1 LMQEATDSRSDEA
14 LMLAY
19 RDGDAAAFDLLYGRW
34 RGRLYR
40 YLLHQAGAEAVA
52 DEIYQDVW
60 MRVIGARGHYEVT
73 ASFSTWLF
81 RIAHNRLVDH
91 WRHLGREIVDTAAD
105 FAPADPDDEP
115 VDALATASAAPEE
128 NPERRAERAQLATQL
143 IAAIE
148 ALPVLQR
155 DAFLMAEEGGMTLEE
170 IAAATGTGR
179 ETVKS
184 RLRYALAK
192 LRSQLGHWR

>member
-1 LMQEATDSRSDEA
+1 MSQESDPRSDEA

-19 RDGDAAAFDLLYGRW
+19 RDGDAAAFDRLYGRW
-34 RGRLYR
+34 RARLYR
-40 YLLHQAGAEAVA
+40 YLLHQAGAAATAE
-52 DEIYQDVW
+52 EIYQDVW
-60 MRVIGARGHYEVT
+60 MRVIGARGGYEVT
-73 ASFSTWLF
+73 AKFSTWLF

-91 WRHLGREIVDTAAD
+91 WRRLGREIVDSEAEFAD
-105 FAPADPDDEP
+105 DDPEGEG
-115 VDALATASAAPEE
+115 AGILATAGASPADE
-128 NPERRAERAQLATQL
+128 PERRAERGQLAAQL

-148 ALPVLQR
+148 ALPQAQR
-155 DAFLMAEEGGMTLEE
+155 EAFLLAEEGGMTLEE
-170 IAAATGTGR
+170 IAAATGAGR

>member
-1 LMQEATDSRSDEA
+1 MSDPRSDEA

-19 RDGDAAAFDLLYGRW
+19 RDGEAAAFDLLHGRW

-40 YLLHQAGAEAVA
+40 YLLHQAGTAAAAE
-52 DEIYQDVW
+52 DMYQEIW
-60 MRVIGARGHYEVT
+60 MKVIGARGHYEVT
-73 ASFSTWLF
+73 AKFSTWLF
-81 RIAHNRLVDH
+81 RIAHNRLIDH
-91 WRHLGREIVDTAAD
+91 WRRSGREIVETTAGFD
-105 FAPADPDDEP
+105 DADPAGDGPPDP
-115 VDALATASAAPEE
+115 LAIAVAAPDET
-128 NPERRAERAQLATQL
+128 PERRCERGQLAAQLV
-143 IAAIE
+143 AAIE
-148 ALPVLQR
+148 ALPPLQR

-192 LRSQLGHWR
+192 LRAQLGHWR

>member
-1 LMQEATDSRSDEA
+1 MTDPRSDEA

-19 RDGDAAAFDLLYGRW
+19 RDGDAEAFDLLYGRW

-40 YLLHQAGAEAVA
+40 YLLHQAGGAAAAE
-52 DEIYQDVW
+52 EMYQDVW
-60 MRVIGARGHYEVT
+60 MKVIGARGHYEVT
-73 ASFSTWLF
+73 AKFSTWLF

-91 WRHLGREIVDTAAD
+91 WRRSGREIVELTAAGD
-105 FAPADPDDEP
+105 AADVGDDPPPDP
-115 VDALATASAAPEE
+115 LAAASAAPDET
-128 NPERRAERAQLATQL
+128 PERRCERGQLAAEL
-143 IAAIE
+143 VAAI
-148 ALPVLQR
+148 AGLPALQR

-192 LRSQLGHWR
+192 LRTQLGHWR

>member
-1 LMQEATDSRSDEA
+1 MTDPRSDEA

-19 RDGDAAAFDLLYGRW
+19 RDGQADAFDVLHGRW

-40 YLLHQAGAEAVA
+40 YLLHQCGGAAAAE
-52 DEIYQDVW
+52 EMYQDVW
-60 MRVIGARGHYEVT
+60 IKVIGARGHYEVT
-73 ASFSTWLF
+73 ARFSTWLF

-91 WRHLGREIVDTAAD
+91 WRRSGREIVEETAAFD
-105 FAPADPDDEP
+105 DGDDAPPDP
-115 VDALATASAAPEE
+115 LAAASASPDET
-128 NPERRAERAQLATQL
+128 PERRCERGQLAAEL

-148 ALPVLQR
+148 ALPAVQR

-192 LRSQLGHWR
+192 LRTQLGHWR

>member
-1 LMQEATDSRSDEA
+1 MQQVSDPRSDEA

-19 RDGDAAAFDLLYGRW
+19 RDGDAAAFDLLYERW

-40 YLLHQAGAEAVA
+40 YLLHQVGAAAIA
-52 DEIYQDVW
+52 DEIYQDIW

-73 ASFSTWLF
+73 ARFSTWLF
-81 RIAHNRLVDH
+81 RIARNRLVDH
-91 WRHLGREIVDTAAD
+91 WRRLGREIVDTAAD
-105 FAPADPDDEP
+105 FEATDPEDEP
-115 VDALATASAAPEE
+115 VNVLVTASAAPEE

-148 ALPVLQR
+148 ALPTLQR

-184 RLRYALAK
+184 RLRYALVK

>member
-1 LMQEATDSRSDEA
+1 
-14 LMLAY
+14 MLAY

-40 YLLHQAGAEAVA
+40 YLLHQSGTAAVA
-52 DEIYQDVW
+52 DELYQDVW
-60 MRVIGARGHYEVT
+60 MRVIGARAGYEVS
-73 ASFSTWLF
+73 AKFSTWLF
-81 RIAHNRLVDH
+81 RIARNRLVDH
-91 WRHLGREIVDTAAD
+91 WRQLGRDIVETATD
-105 FAPADPDDEP
+105 LDRADPDE
-115 VDALATASAAPEE
+115 DAGDVLSDVAAGPED
-128 NPERRAERAQLATQL
+128 NPQRRAERTELAAEL

-148 ALPVLQR
+148 GLPLVQR
-155 DAFLMAEEGGMTLEE
+155 EAFLMAEEGGMTLEE

-192 LRSQLGHWR
+192 LRGQLGHWR

>member
-1 LMQEATDSRSDEA
+1 MSDPRSDEA

-19 RDGDAAAFDLLYGRW
+19 RDGDAAAFDLLYERW

-40 YLLHQAGAEAVA
+40 YLLHQVGAAAIA
-52 DEIYQDVW
+52 DEIYQDIW

-73 ASFSTWLF
+73 ARFSTWLF
-81 RIAHNRLVDH
+81 RIARNRLVDH
-91 WRHLGREIVDTAAD
+91 WRRLGREIVDTAAD
-105 FAPADPDDEP
+105 FEATDPEDEP
-115 VDALATASAAPEE
+115 VNVLVTASAAPEE

-148 ALPVLQR
+148 ALPTLQR

-184 RLRYALAK
+184 RLRYALVK